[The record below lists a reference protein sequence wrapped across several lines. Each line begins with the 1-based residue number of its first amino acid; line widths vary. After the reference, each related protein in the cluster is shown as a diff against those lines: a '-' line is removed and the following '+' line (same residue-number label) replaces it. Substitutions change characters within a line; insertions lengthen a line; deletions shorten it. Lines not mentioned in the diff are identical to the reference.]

1 MSPLLLS
8 PLALAE
14 DVEHGGGGAHGTE
27 ASTEAHG
34 GGAEGEHHGV
44 PWDVVAFQAM
54 NVALFLGILV
64 WAARRPIGDWVRNRS
79 FAVSHHI
86 DEAARVK
93 DEAAARFS
101 DIEAKLVSL
110 DRRIDEMKAEA
121 DVEAKKEAAAI
132 AERAVADA
140 ARIRETAERTIRE
153 ESLRARNDLRTE
165 AAALAVQLARETI
178 KRNLSAEDE
187 ARLAREFLGAVER
200 DRSRNGEA

>member
-8 PLALAE
+8 GLARAE
-14 DVEHGGGGAHGTE
+14 DVEHGAPAGGETHGG
-27 ASTEAHG
+27 TEAHG
-34 GGAEGEHHGV
+34 GGEDHGI
-44 PWDVVAFQAM
+44 PWNVVAIQAV
-54 NVALFLGILV
+54 NVIFFLAILV
-64 WAARRPIGDWVRNRS
+64 WAAGRPVRDWVRNRS
-79 FAVSHHI
+79 FAVSRQI

-121 DVEAKKEAAAI
+121 DVEARKEAEAI
-132 AERAVADA
+132 GERAVADA

-153 ESLRARNDLRTE
+153 ETVRARNDLRTE

-178 KRNLSAEDE
+178 KRNLGAEDE